1 MSELKPCPFCGSKDV
16 GFNENAYAIWV
27 ECCNCWCRTDEEFS
41 VDTAREVWNRRAD
54 NGEK

>member
-1 MSELKPCPFCGSKDV
+1 MTDELKSCPFCGSKDV

-54 NGEK
+54 ND